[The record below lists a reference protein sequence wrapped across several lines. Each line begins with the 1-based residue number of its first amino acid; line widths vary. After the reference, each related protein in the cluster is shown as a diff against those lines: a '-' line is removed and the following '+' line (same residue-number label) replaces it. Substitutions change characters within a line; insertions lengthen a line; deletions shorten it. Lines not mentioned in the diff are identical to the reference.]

1 MELMGP
7 WRGTYSGR
15 MSCWIVYELTVR
27 ERGIN
32 MSREGAL
39 TPGEVYKGTD
49 TSGLIGRIFYEL
61 NKLKTD
67 ISIERPARGD
77 RPLVSYSLVP
87 H

>member
-7 WRGTYSGR
+7 WRGTYSSR
-15 MSCWIVYELTVR
+15 WSCWIVHELTVR

-67 ISIERPARGD
+67 ISIER
-77 RPLVSYSLVP
+77 
-87 H
+87 HI

>member
-7 WRGTYSGR
+7 WRETYSGR

-39 TPGEVYKGTD
+39 TPGEVYKGTY
-49 TSGLIGRIFYEL
+49 TSCLIGRIFY
-61 NKLKTD
+61 
-67 ISIERPARGD
+67 
-77 RPLVSYSLVP
+77 
-87 H
+87 